1 MRRGEVPSS
10 RAGGLA
16 FPLGRKYYLLPPI
29 IAHAHDP
36 LAKLALPKA
45 FLKKKAG
52 HEPGKIR

>member
-52 HEPGKIR
+52 L